1 MVTNS
6 SFNVTITRGE
16 TESPP
21 LSNTYSGKTN
31 VDIMRLLSKENHNTR
46 KMEQERQGRKA
57 MEINQ
62 NQLFKSHDNSS
73 GRNKD
78 DMANPPCNETRSYSK
93 MSTTNELKE
102 MKERSTYSRNDS
114 NETPTLKSIF
124 HSDVPSFVGLY
135 SRPERKAV
143 HRRRPQVNHQVG
155 PQETEQQEMNMQAA
169 SSTWISDAVPSK
181 GLGKKHREKELQV
194 AMAPKSILDRHY
206 KEKRARRAAEF
217 RSLEHHIVSRKDPE
231 SEISEVETNKGD
243 QRSHVL
249 AGTPTPAL
257 SEHQAAFELTRERA
271 TAAIKNSQIARAA
284 ATKVIV
290 ESQAVRARVE
300 KALLE
305 RLADR
310 SHAES
315 AERGESS
322 RERITKTVIASSVDG
337 SVEDILEMDKNN
349 NKEIAKEA
357 TQEVVQAAEQAF
369 ERAVQSQ
376 DRKVQLS
383 ASSPQ
388 ISNGPNNNPTN
399 TMDIN
404 ANNTDGE
411 ATTKVSRYTGS
422 MDEYKI
428 EFVTE
433 AEDDAENM
441 DSEAED
447 DWVKVMDY
455 DEDEDEDEV
464 EVEVEE
470 DGWLL
475 A

>member
-1 MVTNS
+1 MSTTS
-6 SFNVTITRGE
+6 SSYLTITRGD
-16 TESPP
+16 TESP
-21 LSNTYSGKTN
+21 LQSNMRSGKTN
-31 VDIMRLLSKENHNTR
+31 MDIMRLLSKENYNTR

-57 MEINQ
+57 MEMNQ
-62 NQLFKSHDNSS
+62 NQSFKFHDNSS
-73 GRNKD
+73 GCNKD
-78 DMANPPCNETRSYSK
+78 DLVNPPCDETRNYSK
-93 MSTTNELKE
+93 MSTTNEMKE
-102 MKERSTYSRNDS
+102 MEERSRYSSKGS
-114 NETPTLKSIF
+114 NETSTLKSIF
-124 HSDVPSFVGLY
+124 QSDVSSFIGLY
-135 SRPERKAV
+135 SQAEQRQMAV
-143 HRRRPQVNHQVG
+143 HRRRSRVNHQLG
-155 PQETEQQEMNMQAA
+155 PQETEQQEMNMQSA
-169 SSTWISDAVPSK
+169 SSTWISGAVPSK
-181 GLGKKHREKELQV
+181 RSGKKHQEKELQF
-194 AMAPKSILDRHY
+194 AMSPKATRDRHHER
-206 KEKRARRAAEF
+206 KISRRAAEF
-217 RSLEHHIVSRKDPE
+217 RSLERHIVSRKDPE
-231 SEISEVETNKGD
+231 PEISEVETNKED

-249 AGTPTPAL
+249 ASTPTPAL

-271 TAAIKNSQIARAA
+271 TTAIKNSQIARAA

-300 KALLE
+300 KALLQ

-315 AERGESS
+315 ADRGEPS
-322 RERITKTVIASSVDG
+322 RERSTKTVIASSVDG
-337 SVEDILEMDKNN
+337 SVEDILEMDKHD

-357 TQEVVQAAEQAF
+357 IQEAVQSADQAF

-388 ISNGPNNNPTN
+388 TSSSPTN
-399 TMDIN
+399 TLTIN
-404 ANNTDGE
+404 AKNTDGE
-411 ATTKVSRYTGS
+411 ATTKVSKYSGS

-433 AEDDAENM
+433 AEDDAKNM
-441 DSEAED
+441 DDEAED

-455 DEDEDEDEV
+455 DEDEDE
-464 EVEVEE
+464 VEE

>member
-1 MVTNS
+1 MTTTS
-6 SFNVTITRGE
+6 SFNLTITRGD
-16 TESPP
+16 TESPLP
-21 LSNTYSGKTN
+21 SNMYSGKTN
-31 VDIMRLLSKENHNTR
+31 ADIVRLLSKENHNAR
-46 KMEQERQGRKA
+46 KMEQEREGRKA

-73 GRNKD
+73 GRNKN
-78 DMANPPCNETRSYSK
+78 DMANPPCDETRSYSK
-93 MSTTNELKE
+93 MSTTNEMKE
-102 MKERSTYSRNDS
+102 MKERSTYSRTDS
-114 NETPTLKSIF
+114 NGNPTLKSIF
-124 HSDVPSFVGLY
+124 HSDVSSFIGLY
-135 SRPERKAV
+135 SRAERRAV
-143 HRRRPQVNHQVG
+143 HRRRPRVNHQVE

-169 SSTWISDAVPSK
+169 SSTWIFDAVPSNRS
-181 GLGKKHREKELQV
+181 GKKHQEKELQF
-194 AMAPKSILDRHY
+194 AMVPKSTKDRHHER
-206 KEKRARRAAEF
+206 KSDRHAAEW
-217 RSLEHHIVSRKDPE
+217 RSLEHHIVSRKDAE
-231 SEISEVETNKGD
+231 LEISEVETNKED

-315 AERGESS
+315 AERGEPS
-322 RERITKTVIASSVDG
+322 RERSTKTVIASSVDG
-337 SVEDILEMDKNN
+337 SVEDILEMDKKN
-349 NKEIAKEA
+349 NKEITNEA
-357 TQEVVQAAEQAF
+357 IQGAVPSAEQAVHKAF
-369 ERAVQSQ
+369 QSQ
-376 DRKVQLS
+376 DGTVQLT
-383 ASSPQ
+383 AASPQ
-388 ISNGPNNNPTN
+388 TSNGPTNNPTN

-447 DWVKVMDY
+447 DWVKVMDH
-455 DEDEDEDEV
+455 DEDED